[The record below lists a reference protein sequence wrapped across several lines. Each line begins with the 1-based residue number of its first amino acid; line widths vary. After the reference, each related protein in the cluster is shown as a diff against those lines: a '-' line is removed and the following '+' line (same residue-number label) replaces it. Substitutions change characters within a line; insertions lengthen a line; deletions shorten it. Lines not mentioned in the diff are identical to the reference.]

1 MKQSQFSRRH
11 AALVV
16 AVVTLVAL
24 PIIGFAQ
31 KKDYSWMELPKKDA
45 ERMLANSPWSQ
56 TQVDTD
62 VTEQFFSPTRPGTS
76 AVGQS
81 AAARGAASTQQS
93 INNNRAD
100 RGALNEAVSI
110 SYRISFLSSRP
121 VRQAL
126 AKMILLAQS
135 EPSDQLVKNLQAF
148 VERDFSPFIA
158 VAVTVSST
166 DGRFSG
172 PAMQAINSAT
182 TGTLKNKAFL
192 ERQDGKRLFLQEYQA
207 PIQDNLG
214 AKFIFPRVVDGEPF
228 LNSTSGT
235 VRFYAEFNDSFKLNM
250 RFKVA
255 DMVYYDKLEY

>member
-62 VTEQFFSPTRPGTS
+62 VSEQFYSPTRPGTS
-76 AVGQS
+76 AVGQPG
-81 AAARGAASTQQS
+81 AARTSASTQQS

-100 RGALNEAVSI
+100 RGALNEAVST

-126 AKMILLAQS
+126 AKMILVAES
-135 EPSDQLVKNLQAF
+135 APDDRLVKNLQAF
-148 VERDFSPFIA
+148 VERDFSLSIAIA
-158 VAVTVSST
+158 VMMSST
-166 DGRFSG
+166 DGRVSG
-172 PAMQAINSAT
+172 PAFQALSSAT

-192 ERQDGKRLFLQEYQA
+192 ERQDG
-207 PIQDNLG
+207 
-214 AKFIFPRVVDGEPF
+214 
-228 LNSTSGT
+228 
-235 VRFYAEFNDSFKLNM
+235 
-250 RFKVA
+250 
-255 DMVYYDKLEY
+255 